1 MSYKISLKKRD
12 GNSVLLEDL
21 RFKDGECLGLRMMLI
36 LRCSPVLGMRRSLFI
51 RFWKNLRANR
61 SQDWIDME
69 QIIIRNFDAL
79 DWDYIKTQL
88 KPLCD
93 LKEDLE
99 ILPKLIKLREEIGES
114 E

>member
-1 MSYKISLKKRD
+1 
-12 GNSVLLEDL
+12 
-21 RFKDGECLGLRMMLI
+21 
-36 LRCSPVLGMRRSLFI
+36 
-51 RFWKNLRANR
+51 
-61 SQDWIDME
+61 ME